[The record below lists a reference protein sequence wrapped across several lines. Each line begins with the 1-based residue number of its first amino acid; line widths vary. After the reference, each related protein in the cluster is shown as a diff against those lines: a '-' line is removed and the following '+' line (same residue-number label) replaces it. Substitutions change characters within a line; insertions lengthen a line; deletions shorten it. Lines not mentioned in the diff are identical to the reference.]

1 MSRVFLPQPL
11 AAGSEIAL
19 PEEAF
24 RHLVQVLRMRE
35 GEPFIAF
42 NGEGGEYRATLT
54 QLAKRSAS
62 ARIEAFDAVD
72 RESPR
77 PLHLAQCVS
86 KGDRMDYTLQKAVEL
101 GVTAIQPLLS
111 SRSVVRMDG
120 ERWEKKLDHW
130 HGVIVSACEQSGRTR
145 IPQLHPVQAL
155 TAWLDA
161 GGGAGERLT
170 LDRARPARDAGAA
183 GRHHAAGRP
192 GRRTQRRRTR
202 CRPPCR
208 LCRRAPRPARAAHRD
223 RRRRRAGRDPGPVG
237 RLALSRG
244 RGRQAVLRL
253 NRGSAPRSQIS
264 R

>member
-11 AAGSEIAL
+11 AAGNEIAL
-19 PEEAF
+19 PDEAF
-24 RHLVQVLRMRE
+24 RHLVQVLRLRE
-35 GEPFIAF
+35 GEHFIAF

-62 ARIEAFDAVD
+62 ARIEALDAVD

-101 GVTAIQPLLS
+101 GVTDLQPLLS

-120 ERWEKKLDHW
+120 ERWEKKLEHW
-130 HGVIVSACEQSGRTR
+130 RGVIVSACEQSGRTR
-145 IPQLHPVQAL
+145 LPQLHPVQAL

-170 LDRARPARDAGAA
+170 LDPLASHGLREMPEPRGAVTLLVGPEGGLSPAELDAA
-183 GRHHAAGRP
+183 
-192 GRRTQRRRTR
+192 
-202 CRPPCR
+202 
-208 LCRRAPRPARAAHRD
+208 
-223 RRRRRAGRDPGPVG
+223 RRAGYVGVRLGP
-237 RLALSRG
+237 R
-244 RGRQAVLRL
+244 VLRTETAGVAAL
-253 NRGSAPRSQIS
+253 AAIQALWGDWG
-264 R
+264 